1 MADALPDVDL
11 DLFRLSF
18 VLTRAA
24 NRFSRHVESTVHR
37 PRGLTT
43 AGFRILFTLWSSGPL
58 PAHRIALLAGL
69 SRASVSSVV
78 NTLERD
84 GRVERTRGDDD
95 RRVVTVSLTP
105 PGEAA
110 VRETYEGQYALE
122 QTQYEGLSPT
132 ERAALAEALA
142 TLDRHPVGWG
152 RWGADLEAHP
162 AAVRVVERS
171 ERGGCRNSGA
181 VHVDLEGALDDLGAG
196 GVGLT
201 SHVAHAQGAAHRV
214 AVHARGDADQ
224 DAVAVHGLVVV
235 EQRVW
240 IVEAELHQPSIH
252 PGLALGHQ
260 GIVADEATGLVEGHA
275 PREAG
280 VERRV
285 LLGDVV
291 APVAVGLLHAQ

>member
-1 MADALPDVDL
+1 MTDELRADPFLERATEKVADALPDVDL

-132 ERAALAEALA
+132 ERDALAKVLA
-142 TLDRHPVGWG
+142 TLIGTP
-152 RWGADLEAHP
+152 
-162 AAVRVVERS
+162 
-171 ERGGCRNSGA
+171 
-181 VHVDLEGALDDLGAG
+181 LGG
-196 GVGLT
+196 GVGDLT
-201 SHVAHAQGAAHRV
+201 
-214 AVHARGDADQ
+214 
-224 DAVAVHGLVVV
+224 
-235 EQRVW
+235 
-240 IVEAELHQPSIH
+240 
-252 PGLALGHQ
+252 
-260 GIVADEATGLVEGHA
+260 
-275 PREAG
+275 
-280 VERRV
+280 
-285 LLGDVV
+285 
-291 APVAVGLLHAQ
+291 